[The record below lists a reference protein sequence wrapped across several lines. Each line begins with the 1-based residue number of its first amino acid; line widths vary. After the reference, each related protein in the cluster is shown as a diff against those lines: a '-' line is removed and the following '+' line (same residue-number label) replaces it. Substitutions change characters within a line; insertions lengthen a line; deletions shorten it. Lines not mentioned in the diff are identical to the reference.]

1 MGGRGDAVTIAAPM
15 SMRRPPNP
23 VPFQPRERR
32 SRKARWGSGARGVGT
47 ERDRRSRAGSTLT
60 AVAPRRGPGVG
71 RWASGVGKNQGWPGS
86 RPAPPSRGGRGWCV
100 TYTRRLPS
108 TQDIQ
113 LSCRAARTALHQR
126 SAPEG
131 AAHRIRAEYFRLR
144 SAGQRV
150 PPWHR
155 AQSHIPVHPQW
166 PLATRPEVVCHTP
179 VTGKDTP
186 QAGAVKRE
194 RRAMSKCCAEN
205 FCLLKQTIVCY
216 KRRLRMGPSGMP
228 ALCPCPP
235 RPSLVSWCLGGEGSF
250 GSGSIRWHSNP
261 VARSGSSPVA
271 SRNRPDRAWRRPE
284 HVPRSSPRAGPLT
297 HSSAQL
303 STARPDRLL
312 GALPPTVE

>member
-131 AAHRIRAEYFRLR
+131 AAHRIRATHGRPR
-144 SAGQRV
+144 CAAQRV
-150 PPWHR
+150 P
-155 AQSHIPVHPQW
+155 
-166 PLATRPEVVCHTP
+166 
-179 VTGKDTP
+179 
-186 QAGAVKRE
+186 
-194 RRAMSKCCAEN
+194 
-205 FCLLKQTIVCY
+205 F
-216 KRRLRMGPSGMP
+216 
-228 ALCPCPP
+228 
-235 RPSLVSWCLGGEGSF
+235 
-250 GSGSIRWHSNP
+250 WHSTP
-261 VARSGSSPVA
+261 VARSGSPQTPPTKPAPCS
-271 SRNRPDRAWRRPE
+271 SM
-284 HVPRSSPRAGPLT
+284 SPRCGV
-297 HSSAQL
+297 
-303 STARPDRLL
+303 RLW
-312 GALPPTVE
+312 